1 LRFENK
7 ELILFDLDG
16 TLIDSVPDLANA
28 LNHTLKSLGKDSFDQ
43 DIIRRWVGNGAA
55 TLVKRGLSGEVTID
69 SDIDEKLFSDA
80 LKIFLDY
87 YSTNLAN
94 ETILYPDVFDTL
106 NELKNKGYRLAIITN
121 KPFDFIKPILDT
133 FNITDIFE
141 DFIGGDS
148 LDLKKPDP
156 TPLLFMCD
164 KLGVDI
170 KNTVMV
176 GDSKNDII
184 AANSA
189 NMDSIALTYGYN
201 YSEDIKVHN
210 PTIVFDHFRKIKEVF

>member
-1 LRFENK
+1 MRFENK